1 MEQRWAQA
9 CSGYYLSPCQASS
22 PEPGLSRGPGQH
34 HVRAKTCLAHSPPSL
49 PGTNSLA
56 PAQGTMAS
64 VPSAGCL
71 LARNQYYR
79 KASVSS
85 GTSLTSPDSANFV
98 GDDKAQLDE
107 NSACHNCHI
116 NRQGENMVLSGR
128 PVLCATRV
136 VCAREDQL
144 DTDAAEMKVLSED
157 ACVSG
162 QLTAEREQVIAAA
175 GVGKFKD
182 SLSRTEL
189 TYERALLDS
198 MKSVKHLIV
207 GVAKM
212 DSLEPLDIET
222 QEFAQKSESNTGSE
236 SKIPSQNP
244 TEKTDVIAAAGVGK
258 FKDSLSRTELTY
270 ERALLDSMK
279 SVKHL
284 IVGVAKMDSLEPLD
298 IETQEFAQKSESN
311 TGSESKIPSQNP
323 TEKTDG
329 DFDTASVP
337 ISS

>member
-9 CSGYYLSPCQASS
+9 CSGYYLSRCQASS

-98 GDDKAQLDE
+98 GDDKAQLD
-107 NSACHNCHI
+107 NAKGASAERFLILLANIFQRLQPTEISLEQKFIDSYTRFSFKDTIGIQCGSRPSMLGWARATPM
-116 NRQGENMVLSGR
+116 RQGVNEAFTPGSETEFDRKDILTEECPIAIPSKYSNQER
-128 PVLCATRV
+128 
-136 VCAREDQL
+136 REPLEKHNQDQL

-244 TEKTDVIAAAGVGK
+244 TEKTD
-258 FKDSLSRTELTY
+258 
-270 ERALLDSMK
+270 
-279 SVKHL
+279 
-284 IVGVAKMDSLEPLD
+284 
-298 IETQEFAQKSESN
+298 
-311 TGSESKIPSQNP
+311 
-323 TEKTDG
+323 G

>member
-9 CSGYYLSPCQASS
+9 CSGYYLSRCQASS

-128 PVLCATRV
+128 
-136 VCAREDQL
+136 
-144 DTDAAEMKVLSED
+144 
-157 ACVSG
+157 
-162 QLTAEREQVIAAA
+162 
-175 GVGKFKD
+175 
-182 SLSRTEL
+182 
-189 TYERALLDS
+189 
-198 MKSVKHLIV
+198 
-207 GVAKM
+207 
-212 DSLEPLDIET
+212 LDIIGPIFIT
-222 QEFAQKSESNTGSE
+222 DKATNSQSN
-236 SKIPSQNP
+236 
-244 TEKTDVIAAAGVGK
+244 
-258 FKDSLSRTELTY
+258 
-270 ERALLDSMK
+270 
-279 SVKHL
+279 SV
-284 IVGVAKMDSLEPLD
+284 
-298 IETQEFAQKSESN
+298 
-311 TGSESKIPSQNP
+311 
-323 TEKTDG
+323 
-329 DFDTASVP
+329 
-337 ISS
+337 